1 LRSVVV
7 AAGQS
12 LPVSETHCPYFRLSQ
27 IPRARGA
34 THTTHHQTRHPVGR
48 RGTLTRPVSEST
60 VIDLCASG
68 RFDKLESTKGLCVIW
83 DRCSP

>member
-12 LPVSETHCPYFRLSQ
+12 LPVSETHSPYFRLSQ
-27 IPRARGA
+27 IARARGA
-34 THTTHHQTRHPVGR
+34 THHPPPKRGK

-60 VIDLCASG
+60 VINLCASG
-68 RFDKLESTKGLCVIW
+68 GFDKLESTERLCVIW